1 METFS
6 QFCVVRYEGGASINK
21 VRTGAD
27 QLSAIATDLLAGKR
41 FGLLTNPT
49 GINAQYRST
58 IDSCAAISEGKLT
71 AFFACEHGLRSEKQA
86 GIQFEDEL
94 DPVYGLPVYS
104 LYGSNRKPTTSML
117 ADLDVLI
124 VDIQDLGIRFYTYLT
139 TLIYVIEACAEHGVT
154 LIVLD
159 RPNPLGGTKVEGGL
173 LNEQYR
179 SMVGAW
185 RMPMLTG
192 MTIGEFARLINGQRD
207 TPCDLKVI
215 PLLGWNRKMEYS
227 DTGLPWLMPS
237 PNMPTI
243 DTVRVY
249 GGHCL
254 FEGTNLSEGRGTT
267 KPFELIGA
275 PWLQSE
281 KLCKVMNELQLPGVH
296 FHPYTF
302 TPMFSKHQGERC
314 QGIFTYVTDR
324 STYQSV
330 ETGLHLVHYVMLLH
344 EHNFEWLGNEAG
356 HPFIDL
362 LTGDNRVRLQ
372 LHEAQGLNEIVESW
386 SHDST
391 QWRESRKPFLLYE
404 E

>member
-1 METFS
+1 MRGE
-6 QFCVVRYEGGASINK
+6 VSINK

-27 QLSAIATDLLAGKR
+27 QFAEIGSALLRGKR

-49 GINAQYRST
+49 GIDAKYRST
-58 IDSCAAISEGKLT
+58 IDICAAISEGKLT

-86 GIQFEDEL
+86 GVQFEDEL
-94 DPVYGLPVYS
+94 DPVYGIPVYS
-104 LYGSNRKPTTSML
+104 LYGSNRKPTAQMM
-117 ADLDVLI
+117 ADLDVVI
-124 VDIQDLGIRFYTYLT
+124 VDIQDLGVRFYTYVT
-139 TLIYVIEACAEHGVT
+139 TLIHIIESCAEHGVS

-159 RPNPLGGTKVEGGL
+159 RPNPLGGNKAEGGL
-173 LNEQYR
+173 LNEQYQ

-192 MTIGEFARLINGQRD
+192 MTIGEFAQLVNGQRAI
-207 TPCDLKVI
+207 PCDLQVI
-215 PLLGWNRKMEYS
+215 PLIGWSREMEYP

-275 PWLQSE
+275 PWLKSE

-314 QGIFTYVTDR
+314 HGIFTYVIDR
-324 STYQSV
+324 KTYHSV
-330 ETGLHLVHYVMLLH
+330 ETGLHLLHHVMALH
-344 EHNFEWLGNEAG
+344 EQQFEWLGKESG
-356 HPFIDL
+356 YPFIDL

-372 LHEAQGLNEIVESW
+372 LHETDGLINIVEAWRQESE
-386 SHDST
+386 
-391 QWRESRKPFLLYE
+391 QWRMIRKPFLLYE
-404 E
+404 EYGE